1 MDIYSLLVLVITWI
15 FKSLTDNLSKKRTI
29 WLMKSLLLFIVVV
42 YTLVALFKFE
52 KLITF
57 SYLKNQLDSA
67 KSNYYNTPF
76 SRQDSLR
83 QLCGKEAWM
92 YIDSITA
99 NYSPE
104 KNIVKDATFYVTYI
118 IIMTGIIILYVTF
131 LIAYKPSG
139 PHDKRNNKNSKRY

>member
-1 MDIYSLLVLVITWI
+1 
-15 FKSLTDNLSKKRTI
+15 
-29 WLMKSLLLFIVVV
+29 MKSLLLFIVVV
-42 YTLVALFKFE
+42 YTLIALFKFE
-52 KLITF
+52 QLITF

-83 QLCGKEAWM
+83 KLCGKEAWM

-99 NYSPE
+99 DYAPE

-118 IIMTGIIILYVTF
+118 IIMSGIIILYVTF
-131 LIAYKPSG
+131 IIAYKPSG
-139 PHDKRNNKNSKRY
+139 HHDKRSNKNSKRY